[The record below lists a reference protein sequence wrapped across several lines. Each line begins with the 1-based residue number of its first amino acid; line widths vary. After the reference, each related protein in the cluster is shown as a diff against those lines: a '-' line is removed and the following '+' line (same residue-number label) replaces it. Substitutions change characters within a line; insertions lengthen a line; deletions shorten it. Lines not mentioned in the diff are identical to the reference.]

1 VIVGF
6 GVYANLYM
14 LQLLDSMVSIEDLYF
29 KIINMRLNDLNL
41 LFS

>member
-1 VIVGF
+1 MIVGF